1 MQWKMELV
9 ASDKIVGSRKWKM
22 EMGNASRSM
31 EIGTWVRI
39 QNTRVMD
46 PGRGQ

>member
-1 MQWKMELV
+1 MQWKMELL
-9 ASDKIVGSRKWKM
+9 AKWKM

-46 PGRGQ
+46 LGRGQ